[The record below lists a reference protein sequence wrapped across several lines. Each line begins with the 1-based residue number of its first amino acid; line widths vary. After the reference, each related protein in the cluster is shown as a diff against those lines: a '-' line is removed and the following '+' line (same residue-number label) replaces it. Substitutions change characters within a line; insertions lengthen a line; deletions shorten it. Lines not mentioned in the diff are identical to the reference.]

1 MDWAT
6 LTKNPE
12 ALRQFIRG
20 HTSGIV
26 EAALDPA
33 LPESER
39 RKRWAELYQLFSQA
53 LKAPTRKIDD

>member
-1 MDWAT
+1 VNWAT
-6 LTKNPE
+6 LSKNPE

-26 EAALDPA
+26 ETALDPA

-39 RKRWAELYQLFSQA
+39 RKRWAELYQFFSQA
-53 LKAPTRKIDD
+53 LKTPTRQIDE